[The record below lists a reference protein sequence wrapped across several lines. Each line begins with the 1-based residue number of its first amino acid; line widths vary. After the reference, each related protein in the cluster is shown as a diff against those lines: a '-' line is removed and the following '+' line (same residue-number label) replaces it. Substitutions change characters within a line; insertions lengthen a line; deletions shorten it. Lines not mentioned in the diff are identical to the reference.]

1 MAPYVAPL
9 EHRTQNPGRIKAMAG
24 SWRDEDPGLPI
35 AFGQC
40 SNGEYEP
47 EPITPVRREAEN
59 LARAGVEEAIV
70 RTGMSR
76 RQFLRSACALAVSLA
91 AIDAAVAR
99 AAGVPAG
106 LWYPFDPAS
115 RHDTDAAR
123 AVLGPSQF
131 VFDVQGHLLEYDLD
145 PSNRGDWF
153 WGRQFPQAQCQDE
166 DDPRACFSM
175 NHFLEEV
182 FVRSDTTMV
191 ALSGLPILPEGSPL
205 SPQVME
211 ETRRL
216 VENLSGDDRVV
227 VNALAL
233 PQIAPIE
240 SVLEEMERTVAEN
253 EIAGWKTFT
262 HFPSEFH
269 WWLDD
274 HNPDLPQVGNL
285 FIDQVEALGNP
296 VLFVHKGLSDRARYG
311 SPEDI
316 GPAARAHPN
325 VKFVVYHSGFEVAQR
340 EGPFTE
346 GNAGIGVNRLVA
358 SVRGAGIG
366 PGENVYAE
374 IGSTWWHLLR
384 RPDEAAHVLG
394 KLLVAF
400 GEDNVL
406 WGTDSIFYGS
416 PQGQIDAFRAFQI
429 PADLREQYGY
439 PELTRAIKAKILG
452 WNAANLY
459 GIDPI
464 REPVGFTADELETAR
479 IEHPVPTMTWG
490 PSTTDEVRE
499 FRLHHQGW
507 P

>member
-1 MAPYVAPL
+1 MCP
-9 EHRTQNPGRIKAMAG
+9 

-47 EPITPVRREAEN
+47 EKVTPVRLEMEKT
-59 LARAGVEEAIV
+59 ARQDVDEAIR
-70 RTGMSR
+70 RTGVSR
-76 RQFLRSACALAVSLA
+76 REFLRSACAVAASLA
-91 AIDAAVAR
+91 AIDGTMAR
-99 AAGVPAG
+99 ALGLQPG

-115 RHDTDAAR
+115 RHDAEAAR
-123 AVLGPSQF
+123 SVLGPSQF

-145 PSNRGDWF
+145 PSTRGDWF
-153 WGRQFPQAQCQDE
+153 WGYNFPQARCEEE
-166 DDPRACFSM
+166 DDPRACFAT
-175 NHFLEEV
+175 NHFLEEI
-182 FVRSDTTMV
+182 FIRSDTTMV

-205 SPQVME
+205 SPEVME
-211 ETRRL
+211 DT
-216 VENLSGDDRVV
+216 VQMVKALSGDERVL

-240 SVLEEMERTVAEN
+240 SVTEEMRRAVSEN
-253 EIAGWKTFT
+253 TISGWKTFT
-262 HFPSEFH
+262 HFPSGIH
-269 WWLDD
+269 WWMDD
-274 HNPDLPQVGNL
+274 HDPDLPQVGNR
-285 FIDQVEALGNP
+285 FIEEVAGSGAP
-296 VLFVHKGLSDRARYG
+296 VLFVHKGLSDQARYG

-316 GPAARAHPN
+316 GPAARAHPD

-346 GNAGIGVNRLVA
+346 ETAHLGVNRLIA
-358 SVRGAGIG
+358 SVQKAGVG
-366 PGENVYAE
+366 PGQNVYAE

-394 KLLVAF
+394 KLLVTF

-416 PQGQIDAFRAFQI
+416 PQGQIDALRAFQI
-429 PADLREQYGY
+429 PADLREQHGY
-439 PELTRAIKAKILG
+439 PELTRGTKAKILG
-452 WNAANLY
+452 WNAATLY
-459 GIDPI
+459 GIEPI
-464 REPVGFTADELETAR
+464 TSPVGFTADELEAAR

-490 PSTTDEVRE
+490 PSTTGEVKT

>member
-1 MAPYVAPL
+1 MSRL
-9 EHRTQNPGRIKAMAG
+9 
-24 SWRDEDPGLPI
+24 WRDEDPGLPI

-47 EPITPVRREAEN
+47 EPITPVRLEMEKT
-59 LARAGVEEAIV
+59 ARADVDDAIR
-70 RTGMSR
+70 RTGLSR
-76 RQFLRSACALAVSLA
+76 REFLRSACAVAASLA
-91 AIDAAVAR
+91 AIDNTLAR
-99 AAGVPAG
+99 ALGLQPGV
-106 LWYPFDPAS
+106 WYPFDPTS
-115 RHDTDAAR
+115 RHDADAAR

-145 PSNRGDWF
+145 PSTRGDWF
-153 WGRQFPQAQCQDE
+153 WGNNFPQARCEEE
-166 DDPRACFSM
+166 DDPRACFAT
-175 NHFLEEV
+175 NHFLEEI
-182 FVRSDTTMV
+182 FIRSDTTMV

-205 SPQVME
+205 SPEVME
-211 ETRRL
+211 DT
-216 VENLSGDDRVV
+216 VQMVKALSGDDRVL

-240 SVLEEMERTVAEN
+240 SVIEEMSRAVTEN
-253 EIAGWKTFT
+253 TISGWKTFT
-262 HFPSEFH
+262 HFPSGIH
-269 WWLDD
+269 WWMDD
-274 HNPDLPQVGNL
+274 HDPDLPQVGNRFL
-285 FIDQVEALGNP
+285 DEVARSGAPI
-296 VLFVHKGLSDRARYG
+296 LFVHKGLSDRARYG

-316 GPAARAHPN
+316 GPAARAHPE

-346 GNAGIGVNRLVA
+346 DTAHVGVNRLID
-358 SVRGAGIG
+358 SLGTAGIG
-366 PGENVYAE
+366 PGQNVYAE
-374 IGSTWWHLLR
+374 MGSTWWHLLR

-416 PQGQIDAFRAFQI
+416 PQGQIDALRAFQI
-429 PADLREQYGY
+429 PADLCEQYGY
-439 PELTRAIKAKILG
+439 PELSRGVKAKILG
-452 WNAANLY
+452 WNAAALY
-459 GIDPI
+459 GIEPI
-464 REPVGFTADELETAR
+464 TSPVGFTSAELEAAR

-490 PSTTDEVRE
+490 PSTTEEVRA

>member
-1 MAPYVAPL
+1 MERAAHAGID
-9 EHRTQNPGRIKAMAG
+9 EGIRRT
-24 SWRDEDPGLPI
+24 GL
-35 AFGQC
+35 
-40 SNGEYEP
+40 S
-47 EPITPVRREAEN
+47 RRE
-59 LARAGVEEAIV
+59 
-70 RTGMSR
+70 
-76 RQFLRSACALAVSLA
+76 FLRSACALAVSLT
-91 AIDAAVAR
+91 AIDNTMAR
-99 AAGVPAG
+99 ALGVAPG
-106 LWYPFDPAS
+106 LWYPFDPAA

-123 AVLGPSQF
+123 SILGPAQF

-145 PSNRGDWF
+145 RSTRGDWF
-153 WGRQFPQAQCQDE
+153 WGRNFPQARCEEE
-166 DDPRACFSM
+166 DDPRACFAT
-175 NHFLEEV
+175 NHFLEEI

-205 SPQVME
+205 SAEVME
-211 ETRRL
+211 DTRRM
-216 VENLSGDDRVV
+216 VQSLSGDERVV

-233 PQIAPIE
+233 PQIAPID
-240 SVLEEMERTVAEN
+240 SVVEEMERTVNEN
-253 EIAGWKTFT
+253 TISGWKTFT
-262 HFPSEFH
+262 HFPTGLH

-274 HNPDLPQVGNL
+274 HEPGLPQVANR
-285 FIDQVEALGNP
+285 FFDEIEKLGSP
-296 VLFVHKGLSDRARYG
+296 ILFVHKGLSNQARYG
-311 SPEDI
+311 SPEDV

-325 VKFVVYHSGFEVAQR
+325 VKIVVYHSGFEVGAR
-340 EGPFTE
+340 EGPFTPE
-346 GNAGIGVNRLVA
+346 TAHTGVNRLIDSLQKSGV
-358 SVRGAGIG
+358 G

-429 PADLREQYGY
+429 PAPLRERWGY
-439 PELTRAIKAKILG
+439 PELTRGVKAKVLG

-459 GIDPI
+459 DIVPI
-464 REPVGFTADELETAR
+464 TEPVGFTVADLEAAR
-479 IEHPVPTMTWG
+479 VEHPVPTMTWG
-490 PSTTDEVRE
+490 PSTSKEVRE